1 LISKE
6 NTPHIY
12 ESSIKRKPVKADHQV
27 FSAKNRK
34 LSESATSNTVTADN
48 SPKKSTYTRPRK
60 AYETASGNKFMGS
73 TQRSNMGEDDDKYL
87 KSEDIERLADPK
99 ASMAKLIVDLP
110 SKNWEVQV
118 NACNVLRS
126 IAIHDKQL
134 LDSTFFRTV
143 TTDLIKIAASLRS
156 SVCKN
161 GLLVFQDLFKTW
173 GKNLEFELESIIN
186 TLIKKGND
194 TNVFISAEAE
204 KTLLSMCASWN
215 EQKVLTTLSSHAN
228 NRSALVKE
236 KVAKWWEQIIIKL
249 GNKFSNFKDK
259 DKLIDHI
266 ATYLSDASQEVR
278 NNAKQAFNHLSNLFS
293 KDEFEA
299 MIMKSLNEQKY
310 NKVKEL
316 LEKGFHTS
324 MSDFNP
330 TKQSF
335 YRGGSNRNVRRTVR
349 NGASSIGFDINGI
362 SKTPNKK
369 KSSLIFS
376 KYQDNE
382 NMNRNMSKSVN
393 KPSPS
398 IYSKRTSLKSNNQYG
413 ETSSRLRVNN
423 TYGVANPNSSE
434 IIKGGDHLN
443 YTDSEDSKTMKST
456 PNNFKKHRRISRKN
470 IKKLDDV
477 SVPMPPDFK

>member
-1 LISKE
+1 
-6 NTPHIY
+6 
-12 ESSIKRKPVKADHQV
+12 
-27 FSAKNRK
+27 
-34 LSESATSNTVTADN
+34 
-48 SPKKSTYTRPRK
+48 
-60 AYETASGNKFMGS
+60 
-73 TQRSNMGEDDDKYL
+73 
-87 KSEDIERLADPK
+87 
-99 ASMAKLIVDLP
+99 
-110 SKNWEVQV
+110 
-118 NACNVLRS
+118 
-126 IAIHDKQL
+126 
-134 LDSTFFRTV
+134 
-143 TTDLIKIAASLRS
+143 
-156 SVCKN
+156 
-161 GLLVFQDLFKTW
+161 
-173 GKNLEFELESIIN
+173 
-186 TLIKKGND
+186 
-194 TNVFISAEAE
+194 
-204 KTLLSMCASWN
+204 
-215 EQKVLTTLSSHAN
+215 
-228 NRSALVKE
+228 
-236 KVAKWWEQIIIKL
+236 
-249 GNKFSNFKDK
+249 
-259 DKLIDHI
+259 
-266 ATYLSDASQEVR
+266 
-278 NNAKQAFNHLSNLFS
+278 
-293 KDEFEA
+293 
-299 MIMKSLNEQKY
+299 MKSLNEQKY